1 MRIFSNQPNPLEVDV
16 AQAETLV
23 ASGEAVL
30 VDIREDWEWQRG
42 HAAPARHIPMD
53 TLGAKAKSL
62 PRDREVLLIC
72 ASGNRSLRAA
82 KALAN
87 QGLKARS
94 VAGGTAAW
102 ARQGLALTH

>member
-1 MRIFSNQPNPLEVDV
+1 MKLFNSKPNPLEIDV
-16 AQAETLV
+16 AQAQTLV
-23 ASGEAVL
+23 ANGSAVL

-53 TLGAKAKSL
+53 ALGAKAASL

-82 KALAN
+82 KALGS
-87 QGLKARS
+87 QGIQARS
-94 VAGGTAAW
+94 VAGGTSAW
-102 ARQGLALTH
+102 ARRGLALSQ

>member
-1 MRIFSNQPNPLEVDV
+1 MKLFGGKPNPLEIDV

-23 ASGEAVL
+23 SSGSAVL
-30 VDIREDWEWQRG
+30 IDIREDWEWQRG

-53 TLGAKAKSL
+53 GLGAKATNL
-62 PRDREVLLIC
+62 PRDKEVLLIC

-102 ARQGLALTH
+102 ARQGLALTN